1 MTNVEKLQA
10 ALKSDDCA
18 AIVFS
23 EHNRYYFTGFPSTD
37 GILFVTKKSAVF
49 LIDSRYVE
57 AAKKESRDCE
67 VVLLTNTAKQLSGL
81 ARQSGVKTVGV
92 EAYDL
97 PVFMAEKFKTMLPD
111 VKIDMSNA
119 LSAVISQLRM
129 IKSPDEVEKMKRAQA
144 ITDASFKHILDF
156 IKPGVK
162 ERDISLE
169 IEYFMKKN
177 GASRPSFDLITITGE
192 TTSRPHGVPG
202 DRRVKAGDFVTMDIG
217 DVVDGYCSDM
227 TRTVAVGEITAEQ
240 KKVYDTVLKA
250 QLAALDAIGPGK
262 VCSDIDKVARDI
274 IYGAGYR
281 GCFGHGLGHSVGL
294 LIHEEPHLSPSCSTI
309 LKPGMTMTVEPGI
322 YLEGRFGI
330 RIEDMVL
337 LTDDGYMDFTKSPKE
352 LITL

>member
-1 MTNVEKLQA
+1 MTNVAKLQA
-10 ALKSDDCA
+10 ALKSDDYA

-37 GILFVTKKSAVF
+37 GILFVTKKSAVL

-67 VVLLTNTAKQLSGL
+67 VVLLTNTKKQLSEL
-81 ARQSGVKTVGV
+81 AAQGGIKTVGI

-97 PVFMAEKFKTMLPD
+97 PVFIAERFKMMLPGVD
-111 VKIDMSNA
+111 IDMSST
-119 LSAVISQLRM
+119 LSRIISELRM
-129 IKSPDEVEKMKRAQA
+129 IKSADEIEKMKKAQK
-144 ITDASFKHILDF
+144 ITDAAFKHILDF
-156 IKPGVK
+156 IKPGVR

-169 IEYFMKKN
+169 MEFFMKKN
-177 GASRPSFDLITITGE
+177 GATRPSFDLITITGE

-202 DRRVKAGDFVTMDIG
+202 DRKVKTGDFVTLDVG
-217 DVVDGYCSDM
+217 DVVEGYCSDM
-227 TRTVAVGEITAEQ
+227 TRTVAVGKITDEQ

-250 QLAALDAIGPGK
+250 QLAALDAIEPGK
-262 VCSDIDKVARDI
+262 VCSDVDKVARDI
-274 IYGAGYR
+274 IYGAGYE

-294 LIHEEPHLSPSCSTI
+294 LIHEEPRLSPLCNVV

-322 YLEGRFGI
+322 YLEGRFGV
-330 RIEDMVL
+330 RIEDMVV